1 MIDPERR
8 LFFTFASL
16 RLFAL
21 RDILAA

>member
-1 MIDPERR
+1 MKNPERQA
-8 LFFTFASL
+8 LLTFTSL